1 MWVEA
6 MFEMRGTLAGQSVAT
21 KELDEK
27 QSEALSDIA
36 RRIGDL
42 SVTIASVAGAVQ
54 DVSNHAVRQRDGF
67 VIMHARMSQVAESSD
82 SVLSAANTAL
92 DVSGAAEERI
102 ASMTGRLAQMLAQV
116 TQLTEQVSAVNAHL
130 ETVAETLGRVA
141 KVSQHVAGIARHTNL
156 LSLNASVEAAR
167 AGVHGRGFAVVA
179 GEVKNLSTQA
189 SVATAEIG
197 ETVEELSAELHR
209 VMDQVADATM
219 IADQIRAQTAT
230 FGSEID
236 VLPATL
242 ADVRLKQDLIVT
254 SAQNIGASIA
264 QTVSE
269 VAALSE
275 TVETSTVQLTG
286 ASDRL
291 LQITDSAEAITG
303 MSARLGVRTVDTPF
317 IEAAQTVAGMIS
329 QIFEKAV
336 DTGAI
341 SLDALFDE
349 DYRPI
354 PGTEPQQ
361 MMTRFVSYTDAVL
374 PAIQEPMLT
383 LSKDVV
389 FCAAIDRN
397 GFIPTHNLKFSHPQ
411 RPGETAWNT
420 ANSRNRRIFDDRVGL
435 GAARSKRPFL
445 MQAYRRDMGNGEFR
459 MMKDVSAP
467 ITVLG
472 RHWGG
477 LRLAYLAE

>member
-1 MWVEA
+1 MWVNA
-6 MFEMRGTLAGQSVAT
+6 MMEMRGGVAGQSVAN
-21 KELDEK
+21 DERDTK

-36 RRIGDL
+36 RRVGDL

-54 DVSNHAVRQRDGF
+54 DVSNHAIRQRDGF
-67 VIMHARMSQVAESSD
+67 VVMQSRMSQVAESSD
-82 SVLSAANTAL
+82 SVLAAANTAL
-92 DVSGAAEERI
+92 DVSGAAEERV
-102 ASMTGRLAQMLAQV
+102 AAMTGRLAQMLAQV

-209 VMDQVADATM
+209 VMDQVAEATA
-219 IADQIRAQTAT
+219 IADEIRTQTAT
-230 FGSEID
+230 VGSEID
-236 VLPATL
+236 SLPTTL
-242 ADVRLKQDLIVT
+242 SDVRLKQDLIVT
-254 SAQNIGASIA
+254 SARNIGASVA
-264 QTVSE
+264 QTVGE

-275 TVETSTVQLTG
+275 TVETSTAQLTG
-286 ASDRL
+286 ASKRL

-303 MSARLGVRTVDTPF
+303 MSARLGVRTVDTPY
-317 IEAAQTVAGMIS
+317 IEAAQTVAGMIA

-336 DTGAI
+336 DGGAI
-341 SLDALFDE
+341 SLDALFDT

-354 PGTEPQQ
+354 PGTDPQQ
-361 MMTRFVSYTDAVL
+361 MMTRFVTFTDAVL
-374 PAIQEPMLT
+374 PAIQEPMLA

-435 GAARSKRPFL
+435 GAARSTRPFL

-467 ITVLG
+467 ITILG

-477 LRLAYLAE
+477 LRLAYLVE